1 MPRARAVVVDLDQP
15 TFEKGEDK
23 MLMVCMKPPQGD
35 KKADAN
41 QQQDESQNRPRA
53 CGFSDHQ

>member
-35 KKADAN
+35 KKGRRKSAARRIPK
-41 QQQDESQNRPRA
+41 SPPG
-53 CGFSDHQ
+53 GFSDHQ